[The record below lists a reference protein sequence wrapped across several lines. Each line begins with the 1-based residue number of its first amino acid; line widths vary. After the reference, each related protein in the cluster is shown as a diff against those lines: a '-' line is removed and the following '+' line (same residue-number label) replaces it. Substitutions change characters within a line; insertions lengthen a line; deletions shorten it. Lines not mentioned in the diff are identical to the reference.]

1 MRNMMGMMKKAQEV
15 QSRIQALQD
24 EMASARFSASVASNA
39 VTVTVNGKG
48 QLEAVKIAPD
58 ALANNDSDML
68 EDLILL
74 ASNRARD
81 EAETAMKSQMADIT
95 GGLQLPP
102 GMNLPF

>member
-1 MRNMMGMMKKAQEV
+1 MRNVMGMMKKAQEV

-24 EMASARFSASVASNA
+24 DMAAAQFSASVGGNA

-58 ALANNDSDML
+58 ALADNDSDML

-74 ASNRARD
+74 ASNRARED
-81 EAETAMKSQMADIT
+81 AETSMKAQMADIA
-95 GGLQLPP
+95 GGLELPP

>member
-24 EMASARFSASVASNA
+24 EMASTRFSASVASNA

-48 QLEAVKIAPD
+48 QLEAVKIEPD
-58 ALANNDSDML
+58 ALASNDSDML

>member
-48 QLEAVKIAPD
+48 QLEAVKIEHD
-58 ALANNDSDML
+58 VLASNDSDML

-74 ASNRARD
+74 ANNRARD
-81 EAETAMKSQMADIT
+81 EAETAMKSQMTDIT

>member
-24 EMASARFSASVASNA
+24 EMTSARFSASVASNA

>member
-15 QSRIQALQD
+15 QSRMQTLQD
-24 EMASARFSASVASNA
+24 EMAAARFSASVGGNA

-48 QLEAVKIAPD
+48 QLEAVKIEPE

-74 ASNRARD
+74 ASNRARED
-81 EAETAMKSQMADIT
+81 AATSMKAQMTDIT
-95 GGLQLPP
+95 GGLELPP

>member
-15 QSRIQALQD
+15 QSRMQALQD
-24 EMASARFSASVASNA
+24 DMAAARFSASVGGNT

-48 QLEAVKIAPD
+48 QLEAVKIALD
-58 ALANNDSDML
+58 ALADNDSDML

-74 ASNRARD
+74 ASNRARED
-81 EAETAMKSQMADIT
+81 AETSMKAQMADIT
-95 GGLQLPP
+95 GGLELPP

>member
-15 QSRIQALQD
+15 QSRMQALQD
-24 EMASARFSASVASNA
+24 EMANARFSASVASDA

-48 QLEAVKIAPD
+48 QLQAVKIAPD
-58 ALANNDSDML
+58 ALATHDSDML

-74 ASNRARD
+74 ASNRACD
-81 EAETAMKSQMADIT
+81 DANAAMKAQMADIT
-95 GGLQLPP
+95 GGLDLPP

>member
-81 EAETAMKSQMADIT
+81 EAEAAMKAQMADIT